1 MPQILSPYLSHP
13 AKRIFDLSVSVLLI
27 LLLLPTFLTL
37 FLLILITSGPPV
49 FFRQKRTGF
58 RARSFTLI
66 KFRTMIKGAPQQRWR
81 HQHLNQA
88 EPPLFKIHHDPRFTR
103 LGFLLSHTGLDELP
117 QLFNI
122 LSGHMSLIGPRPLE
136 PSQSKKL
143 PSKARARFTV
153 RPGLIS
159 PAIRFLPLPSLDK
172 RLQSEL
178 LYLQTASP
186 HSDALLLLLGIKRS
200 FQALFRLLT
209 HRHQRP

>member
-13 AKRIFDLSVSVLLI
+13 TKRVFDLSVSLLLII
-27 LLLLPTFLTL
+27 LLLPL
-37 FLLILITSGPPV
+37 FLAIFLLVLITSGTPV
-49 FFRQKRTGF
+49 FFRQKRTGI

-88 EPPLFKIHHDPRFTR
+88 EPPLFKIHRDPRFTR

-122 LSGHMSLIGPRPLE
+122 VSGHMSLIGPRPLE
-136 PSQSKKL
+136 PGHSKKL
-143 PSKARARFTV
+143 PPKARARFSV

-159 PAIRFLPLPSLDK
+159 PAIRTRPLPSLDK
-172 RLQSEL
+172 RFQSEL
-178 LYLQTASP
+178 HYLQTASLRL
-186 HSDALLLLLGIKRS
+186 DALFLFLGIKRS
-200 FQALFRLLT
+200 LQVFFSLLT